1 MSLLDDIQGDSDPYL
16 NWAKTL
22 IGGYVAVE
30 QAKRPAPAAPQPD
43 SANSYLQNNPNGNYA
58 ATGADAGVVN
68 TANAGGGGV
77 NIGGFTVG
85 KTALGVSA
93 AVLLTLGAVSLFKG

>member
-1 MSLLDDIQGDSDPYL
+1 MSFLDDLKGGDSDPYL
-16 NWAKTL
+16 KWAQTL

-43 SANSYLQNNPNGNYA
+43 SANSYQQTPTQPQYA
-58 ATGADAGVVN
+58 PTGADAGVVN
-68 TANAGGGGV
+68 TVNAGGV
-77 NIGGFTVG
+77 NIGGMSVG

-93 AVLLTLGAVSLFKG
+93 AVLLTFGVVALMR

>member
-1 MSLLDDIQGDSDPYL
+1 MSFLDEIKGDSDPYL
-16 NWAKTL
+16 KWAQTL

-43 SANSYLQNNPNGNYA
+43 SANSYVQSNPNGNYA
-58 ATGADAGVVN
+58 PTGADAGVVN
-68 TANAGGGGV
+68 TANAGGI

-93 AVLLTLGAVSLFKG
+93 AVLLTLGAVKLFKG